1 MRTRRLSKYQYND
14 NEENIIQSKLKRY
27 RRRLQYNEKSD
38 IQLRANSNQFLNS
51 NYNNMED
58 MERII
63 RRKVAFESIRREL
76 YSYSYVMSE
85 NNFSD
90 VCHALDV
97 GTNGKHKAPHSNEIC
112 LAFFFVIGYILSF
125 SNRFHFFPFFTPFF

>member
-1 MRTRRLSKYQYND
+1 
-14 NEENIIQSKLKRY
+14 
-27 RRRLQYNEKSD
+27 
-38 IQLRANSNQFLNS
+38 
-51 NYNNMED
+51 

-97 GTNGKHKAPHSNEIC
+97 GTNGKHKSQHSNEIS
-112 LAFFFVIGYILSF
+112 LVLFFLDWLHFII
-125 SNRFHFFPFFTPFF
+125 SNRFHFFTFFYHYFE